1 MTGALI
7 LLFISLALLFGA
19 TKITIFSWFT
29 SVLFYISGLIFWV
42 KYKEKKMITTTF
54 FKETFKKNSF
64 KKRF

>member
-29 SVLFYISGLIFWV
+29 SVLFYISGLIFGLSIRRKDDNSSV
-42 KYKEKKMITTTF
+42 
-54 FKETFKKNSF
+54 FKETLKK
-64 KKRF
+64 

>member
-29 SVLFYISGLIFWV
+29 SVLFYISGLIFGLSI
-42 KYKEKKMITTTF
+42 KKKDDNNNV
-54 FKETFKKNSF
+54 FKETLKK
-64 KKRF
+64 

>member
-29 SVLFYISGLIFWV
+29 SVLFYISGLV
-42 KYKEKKMITTTF
+42 LGLSMRKKDDNNNV
-54 FKETFKKNSF
+54 FKET
-64 KKRF
+64 

>member
-29 SVLFYISGLIFWV
+29 SVLFYISGLIFGLSIR
-42 KYKEKKMITTTF
+42 KKDDNSNV
-54 FKETFKKNSF
+54 FKETFKK
-64 KKRF
+64 

>member
-29 SVLFYISGLIFWV
+29 SVLFYISGLIFGLSIR
-42 KYKEKKMITTTF
+42 KKDDNSNV
-54 FKETFKKNSF
+54 FKETLKK
-64 KKRF
+64 